1 VRIVL
6 FDDYKLGLLKDSGVV
21 DASAAVAGV
30 QVRNGQEVIE
40 EIIEGWDRLRPQL
53 ETLLSQGA
61 VIPMDRVR
69 LRAPTP
75 RPATIFNM
83 GGNYR
88 ENGVLQPGL
97 LWGFLKSPAAVLD
110 PGGTVVLPRVDAN
123 IFHHEAELVVVLGK
137 RGKDVAPAA
146 AMDYVF
152 GYTCGVDVSAR
163 LGSAAGPGG
172 LLGKTYEG
180 FAPLGPCIVTKDE
193 VPDPHSLQ
201 IRLWVDGQPRHDY
214 NTSDMARSIPHCIEY
229 MTSILPITPGDLL
242 FTGTNHQGIGP
253 IQDGETVE
261 IEIQPIGRLTFHVSD
276 PLERRWPKAIDEVSA
291 KDVRERTGGPGQR
304 ARPL

>member
-1 VRIVL
+1 MKIVL
-6 FDDYKLGLLKDSGVV
+6 FDDYKLGLLKDGGVV
-21 DASAAVAGV
+21 DASAAVTGV
-30 QVRNGQEVIE
+30 QARFGQEVIE
-40 EIIEGWDRLRPQL
+40 EVIESWERLKPKL
-53 ETLLSQGA
+53 DTILSNGP
-61 VIPMDRVR
+61 VIPLDRVR

-83 GGNYR
+83 GGNYL
-88 ENGVLQPGL
+88 ENGQIQRGIA
-97 LWGFLKSPAAVLD
+97 WGFLKSAATILD
-110 PGGTVVLPRVDAN
+110 PEGTVVLPKVDAN
-123 IFHHEAELVVVLGK
+123 IFHHEAELVVVVGK
-137 RGKDVAPAA
+137 RGQEISQAD

-172 LLGKTYEG
+172 MLGKTYEG
-180 FAPLGPCIVTKDE
+180 FAPIGPCIVTKDE
-193 VPDPHSLQ
+193 VPDPHKLQ
-201 IRLWVDGQPRHDY
+201 VRLWVDGQPRHDY
-214 NTSDMARSIPHCIEY
+214 STSDMARYIPECLEWIS
-229 MTSILPITPGDLL
+229 TIVALRPGDLV

-261 IEIQPIGRLTFHVSD
+261 IEIQPIGRLRFHVSD
-276 PLERRWPKAIDEVSA
+276 PLKRRWPKAIDEQSA